1 MKIRSKILLGLLLF
15 AIISCSSF
23 KKDKSRLYL
32 SDDNIEIIDSA
43 GVFDFRFEMKKYLK
57 IELNKKVFYVSTFKD
72 EEIDFLMTFDKE
84 FITPDSI
91 RIGDSYES
99 IKDNSI
105 FITYSMDYV
114 VYELKSG
121 WRAVINFKNFR
132 DIKITADS
140 SRVAWLEKYEE

>member
-1 MKIRSKILLGLLLF
+1 MKTLHTICFIIL
-15 AIISCSSF
+15 ITISISCSSY

-43 GVFDFRFEMKKYLK
+43 GVFDFRFDMKKYLK
-57 IELNKKVFYVSTFKD
+57 IELNKKVFYVSTYKN

-84 FITPDSI
+84 FITPDSV
-91 RIGDSYES
+91 RIGDSYKS
-99 IKDNSI
+99 IKENST

-114 VYELKSG
+114 IYELKSG
-121 WRAVINFKNFR
+121 WRAVINYKNFS
-132 DIKITADS
+132 DLKITADS

>member
-1 MKIRSKILLGLLLF
+1 MKRISKILLGILLF

-43 GVFDFRFEMKKYLK
+43 RVFDISFDMKKYLK
-57 IELNKKVFYVSTFKD
+57 IEYNKKVFYVSTYKN
-72 EEIDFLMTFDKE
+72 EKIDFLLTFDKE
-84 FITPDSI
+84 FITPDSV

-99 IKDNSI
+99 IKENST

-121 WRAVINFKNFR
+121 WRAIINFKKYR